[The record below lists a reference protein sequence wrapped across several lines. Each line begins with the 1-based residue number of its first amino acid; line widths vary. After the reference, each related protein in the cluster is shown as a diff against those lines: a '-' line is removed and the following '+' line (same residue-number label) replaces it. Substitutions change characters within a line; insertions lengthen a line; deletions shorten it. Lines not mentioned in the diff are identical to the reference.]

1 MHDVATNLLSETLTK
16 CLAVFET
23 CFQCGISLQ
32 MKWIPHSLNDKV
44 DYVSR
49 IIDFYDWQL
58 NPQIFCQLDG
68 VWGPHTIDQFASP
81 YNAQLPRYNSWYWD
95 PGCEAVDAFSMSWAW
110 EVSWLVPPLH
120 LICHIFQTILKHS
133 IPTFTNRYHHNPF
146 EAMTIDKS

>member
-58 NPQIFCQLDG
+58 NPQIFCQLDAR
-68 VWGPHTIDQFASP
+68 TLLIS
-81 YNAQLPRYNSWYWD
+81 L
-95 PGCEAVDAFSMSWAW
+95 
-110 EVSWLVPPLH
+110 LH
-120 LICHIFQTILKHS
+120 LIMHSCLDIIVGTGILVVRLLMHLVCHGHGS
-133 IPTFTNRYHHNPF
+133 
-146 EAMTIDKS
+146 